1 MNFIARIRERLTGWL
16 WTASQRDSAASD
28 DLDDLAGVLDE
39 SRRAV
44 WATVAAAARR
54 CDGRLMGGTALA
66 VHLRHRASMDF
77 DVFTVEDFYH
87 PHVVSILR
95 AGGHDY
101 DSHMVR
107 HNSVTVE
114 LDGVMVQI
122 HKDTTGAGVA
132 QTGATRI
139 ADAHE
144 THGMPVGSLQDVF
157 ASKLNAV
164 RARSA
169 ERDLFDIWAVDTQTW
184 CKIEDGIHLHRI
196 RYGIDAQDEILDGLA
211 RLLDAHADGTL
222 DVGGVGFDPADIQR
236 ASGWLAER
244 LPEVSEVVAMG
255 RSGTAVPFK
264 RPEGSDSAELA
275 AIRESLAGAAA
286 TQSQVSGPVRGVDP
300 PDTGAIR
307 RLRQEGLSQRVIAGR
322 LHTSLYWVRKALKR
336 R

>member
-1 MNFIARIRERLTGWL
+1 MNFIARTRERLTGRL
-16 WTASQRDSAASD
+16 RTSSQRDSAASD
-28 DLDDLAGVLDE
+28 DLNDLVDVLDE

-87 PHVVSILR
+87 PHVIKVLR

-122 HKDTTGAGVA
+122 YKDTTGAGA
-132 QTGATRI
+132 AATRI
-139 ADAHE
+139 ADAHDV
-144 THGMPVGSLQDVF
+144 HGMPVGSLQDVF

-164 RARSA
+164 RGRSA

-184 CKIEDGIHLHRI
+184 CKIEDGIHLHRV
-196 RYGIDAQDEILDGLA
+196 RYGIDAQDEILNGLA
-211 RLLDAHADGTL
+211 RLLDAHAAGTL
-222 DVGGVGFDPADIQR
+222 DVGGVGFYPADIQQ
-236 ASGWLAER
+236 ASEWLAER

-255 RSGTAVPFK
+255 RSGTAVPFQ

-275 AIRESLAGAAA
+275 AIKESLAEAAA
-286 TQSQVSGPVRGVDP
+286 TQSQVSGPVSGADP
-300 PDTGAIR
+300 PDPEAIR
-307 RLRQEGLSQRVIAGR
+307 RLRREGLSQKAIADR
-322 LHTSLYWVRKALKR
+322 LKTSLYWVRKALKR

>member
-1 MNFIARIRERLTGWL
+1 MNFIARIRERLAGWL
-16 WTASQRDSAASD
+16 RTSSQRDSAASD
-28 DLDDLAGVLDE
+28 DLDDLADVLDE

-44 WATVAAAARR
+44 WATVATAARR

-87 PHVVSILR
+87 PHVVNILR

-122 HKDTTGAGVA
+122 YKDTAGAGAA
-132 QTGATRI
+132 QTNAIRI
-139 ADAHE
+139 ADALNV
-144 THGMPVGSLQDVF
+144 HGMPIGSIQDVF

-164 RARSA
+164 RCRSA
-169 ERDLFDIWAVDTQTW
+169 ERDLFDVWAVDTQSW
-184 CKIEDGIHLHRI
+184 CKIEDGIRLHKI

-211 RLLDAHADGTL
+211 RLLDAHAAGTL
-222 DVGGVGFDPADIQR
+222 EVGGVGFDPADIQQ
-236 ASGWLAER
+236 ASQWLAKR

-255 RSGTAVPFK
+255 RSGTAVPF
-264 RPEGSDSAELA
+264 RPPEGSDASELA
-275 AIRESLAGAAA
+275 SLSASLAEAAA
-286 TQSQVSGPVRGVDP
+286 DHKSRPAPEV
-300 PDTGAIR
+300 IR
-307 RLRQEGLSQRVIAGR
+307 RLRQKGLSQKAIAGR
-322 LHTSLYWVRKALKR
+322 LNTSLYWVRKALKR

>member
-1 MNFIARIRERLTGWL
+1 MNLIARIRERLAGWRR
-16 WTASQRDSAASD
+16 TSSQRDSAAPD
-28 DLDDLAGVLDE
+28 DLHDLADVLDE

-44 WATVAAAARR
+44 WNTVAAAARR

-87 PHVVSILR
+87 PHVVKILQ

-114 LDGVMVQI
+114 LDGVMVQVY
-122 HKDTTGAGVA
+122 KDTEGTGAA

-139 ADAHE
+139 AEARDV
-144 THGMPVGSLQDVF
+144 HGMPVGSLQDVF

-164 RARSA
+164 RYRSA

-222 DVGGVGFDPADIQR
+222 EVGGVGFDPADIQR
-236 ASGWLAER
+236 ASKWLAER

-255 RSGTAVPFK
+255 RSGTAVPF
-264 RPEGSDSAELA
+264 RPPEGSDASELA
-275 AIRESLAGAAA
+275 ALSESLAEAAA
-286 TQSQVSGPVRGVDP
+286 DHESRPDP
-300 PDTGAIR
+300 RAIR
-307 RLRQEGLSQRVIAGR
+307 RLRQKGLSQRAIAGR
-322 LHTSLYWVRKALKR
+322 LNTSLYWVRKALKR

>member
-16 WTASQRDSAASD
+16 RTSSQRDSAASD

-87 PHVVSILR
+87 PHVVNILR
-95 AGGHDY
+95 TGGHDY

-122 HKDTTGAGVA
+122 YKDTEGAGA
-132 QTGATRI
+132 AETGATRI
-139 ADAHE
+139 ADALDV
-144 THGMPVGSLQDVF
+144 HGMPIGSIQDVF

-164 RARSA
+164 RYRSA
-169 ERDLFDIWAVDTQTW
+169 ERDLFDIWAVDTQSW
-184 CKIEDGIHLHRI
+184 CKIEDGIRLHKI

-211 RLLDAHADGTL
+211 RLLDAHAAGTL
-222 DVGGVGFDPADIQR
+222 EVGGVGFDPAGIQQ
-236 ASGWLAER
+236 ASQWLAKR

-255 RSGTAVPFK
+255 RSGTAVPF
-264 RPEGSDSAELA
+264 RPPEGSDASELA
-275 AIRESLAGAAA
+275 ALSESLAEAAA
-286 TQSQVSGPVRGVDP
+286 DHESRPDP
-300 PDTGAIR
+300 EAIR
-307 RLRQEGLSQRVIAGR
+307 RLRQKGLSQRAIAGR
-322 LHTSLYWVRKALKR
+322 LNTSLYWVRKALKR